1 MYIQVGMYIAFH
13 LVINNLLTGNLRMNA
28 TDPNSVSLSPLS
40 LLKLVAFSCI
50 GIFVFFIQI
59 EIGGKSTIPLDHIV
73 SWLRSDH
80 AQMTEIYALLV
91 VLAGG
96 AYPFIS
102 GSWRASNTQT
112 VLSIFKVLGVVTA
125 AMAFFSVG
133 PAFLFEK
140 DMLPFLFSKLV
151 VPVGLIVPIG
161 AVFLAFL
168 IGYGLLEFAGV
179 LLQPIMKPLFK
190 TPGKS
195 AIDAVASF
203 VGSYSIGLLITNRVY
218 KSGQYSAKEAAIIAT
233 GFSTVSATFMVIVA
247 KTLGLMEVWNI
258 FFWATLLI
266 TFVVTAITVRLF
278 PLSKMDDAAESREV
292 EQFQH
297 SRFKQAALEGLE
309 VANNAAPIARNILQN
324 IKEGMLMAMSIL
336 PSIMSVGLC
345 GLLLAKYTPVFEWI
359 GYLFYP
365 FAWIAQLPDPM
376 MVATASATGLAEMF
390 LPALIAAKS
399 VFVVKF
405 VVGVVSISSILF
417 FSASIPCILSTE
429 IPLSIKQMLIIWYQ
443 RVALTIL
450 IASPVAFWAEQF
462 V

>member
-1 MYIQVGMYIAFH
+1 MYIAFH

-28 TDPNSVSLSPLS
+28 TDPNSVNLSPLS

-50 GIFVFFIQI
+50 GIFVFFIPI

-80 AQMTEIYALLV
+80 AQMTEIYAILV

-168 IGYGLLEFAGV
+168 IGYGLLEFVGV

-309 VANNAAPIARNILQN
+309 VASNADSIGRNIFKN

-345 GLLLAKYTPVFEWI
+345 GLLLAKYTPIFEWI

-390 LPALIAAKS
+390 LPALIAAQS

-429 IPLSIKQMLIIWYQ
+429 IPLSIKQMLIVWYQ

-462 V
+462 VS